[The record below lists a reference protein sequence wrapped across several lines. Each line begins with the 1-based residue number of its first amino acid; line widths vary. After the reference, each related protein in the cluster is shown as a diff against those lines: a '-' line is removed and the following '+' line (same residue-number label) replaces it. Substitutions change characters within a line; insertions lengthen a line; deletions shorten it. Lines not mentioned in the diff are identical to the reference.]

1 MTKVVRPCLVNLMP
15 GVPLGL
21 VFEFGAKI
29 GVGCCEFGGVKKY
42 GWCLVKW
49 FYFFFEAG
57 VGVCLFGARVF
68 GFTIGTGTGGI
79 V

>member
-1 MTKVVRPCLVNLMP
+1 MNLMP

-29 GVGCCEFGGVKKY
+29 GVGCCEFGGVE
-42 GWCLVKW
+42 GGEEIWVVIGEVGCWV
-49 FYFFFEAG
+49 FFEAG
-57 VGVCLFGARVF
+57 VGLCLFGARVL